1 MLSALGLA
9 LYAGA
14 VRLAEGRWPSELG
27 LKQAAPELLIGLV
40 VGTAMLSAVVA
51 ACWRSA
57 STTFRDRARPRPGH
71 DQCRHRLGILRG
83 ADLPGDRAAAAD
95 AGVRDLAGAGLSA
108 ALFGALHLT
117 NPNATPVAAIAI
129 AVEAGL
135 MLASFYLLTGRL
147 WVSIGVHAAWN
158 FTQGW
163 IWGARVSG
171 IPVKES
177 LYLSAPKAGAPDWL
191 SGGAFGPEASVPA
204 MVIGTGVAVVVLYW
218 AWKKG
223 NFKARSE
230 TRSAKWPRS
239 SGSARLDDAGRG
251 LGGGRHLVQAALDGR
266 GALGQGDQGR
276 RRVLGMVGGQL
287 DQLTGQGV
295 QLRRG
300 GDQPGLELDL
310 ARIAVVLGPGRAP
323 AAPVVGIGDHHRIGA
338 GIGMVQAVAF
348 LLPLVAGPQD
358 APVGRRAA
366 GLVDAVFRLQL
377 VAWNSRPRPTS

>member
-1 MLSALGLA
+1 MSLSEVSPPVAGLDIGSRRFLHPGPLRWLRSLGWAVLLFAVFVVVYAVASRVGEPVKDASGTPLSVLLVAGCSALGLA

-14 VRLAEGRWPSELG
+14 IRLAEARWPSELG

-51 ACWRSA
+51 LLLA
-57 STTFRDRARPRPGH
+57 SGLYDISGPRASSPWTMVNVGIVSGFFEELIFRAIVLRLLMRAF
-71 DQCRHRLGILRG
+71 GIWPAL
-83 ADLPGDRAAAAD
+83 
-95 AGVRDLAGAGLSA
+95 GLSA

-147 WVSIGVHAAWN
+147 WMSIGVHAAWN
-158 FTQGW
+158 FSQGW

-230 TRSAKWPRS
+230 T
-239 SGSARLDDAGRG
+239 
-251 LGGGRHLVQAALDGR
+251 
-266 GALGQGDQGR
+266 
-276 RRVLGMVGGQL
+276 
-287 DQLTGQGV
+287 
-295 QLRRG
+295 
-300 GDQPGLELDL
+300 
-310 ARIAVVLGPGRAP
+310 AP
-323 AAPVVGIGDHHRIGA
+323 PVA
-338 GIGMVQAVAF
+338 E
-348 LLPLVAGPQD
+348 
-358 APVGRRAA
+358 
-366 GLVDAVFRLQL
+366 VFD
-377 VAWNSRPRPTS
+377 